1 MKLLTGNSNKS
12 LSKKISKYLK
22 SKLINSSIRKFADG
36 EIYIE
41 INENIRGNSI
51 FIIQSISSPANDNLM
66 ELLLC
71 IDALKRSSAKN
82 ITTVIPYFGY
92 ARQDRKVVP
101 RTSISAKLVS
111 NLITKAGAD
120 RVVTVDLHAGQVQG
134 FFDIPVDN
142 LFCTPI
148 FTRHIKKNIKNK
160 NIICVAPDV
169 GGTERAR
176 ALGKSLNVG
185 LAIVD
190 KRRPAP
196 GKSQVM
202 NVIGNVK
209 DKTCIIVDDIIDNI
223 QKQKLSDFINKW
235 IQDKINLVLK
245 SLVDLKN
252 IKDKNSSIKA
262 LAYQLYEN
270 NGVLKREQV
279 SEYLKSLGQNERKI
293 LRELGVKF
301 GRYHVFLYQLIK
313 PEAVSLRTLLWKNFH
328 QKYFNIKPPIF
339 GLNFLDDKE
348 LRNKN
353 FMLLCGFEKFDNL
366 FVRIDILERLFMLI
380 INSPNSKENKEIKI
394 IPEMLNLLGCSKD
407 NFKKLLQKM
416 NYKIFDKNDET
427 YFKYNPIKKFKQN
440 SNKKVSS
447 ENPFKILKNLNLG

>member
-1 MKLLTGNSNKS
+1 MKLLSGNSNKI

-51 FIIQSISSPANDNLM
+51 FIIQSISPPANDNLM

-82 ITTVIPYFGY
+82 ITAVIPYFGY

-120 RVVTVDLHAGQVQG
+120 RVVTLDLHAGQVQG

-148 FTRHIKKNIKNK
+148 FARHVKKNIKSR

-176 ALGKSLNVG
+176 ALGKSLDVG

-209 DKTCIIVDDIIDNI
+209 NKTCIIVDDIIDSGGTIVNSAKALKDRGAKEVYVYITHGVLSGEAVRNI
-223 QKQKLSDFINKW
+223 QKSAIKKLVITDSIDNQIRVNKA
-235 IQDKINLVLK
+235 
-245 SLVDLKN
+245 KN
-252 IKDKNSSIKA
+252 IEILTISNLMGEAIKRISNSTS
-262 LAYQLYEN
+262 
-270 NGVLKREQV
+270 V
-279 SEYLKSLGQNERKI
+279 S
-293 LRELGVKF
+293 
-301 GRYHVFLYQLIK
+301 
-313 PEAVSLRTLLWKNFH
+313 
-328 QKYFNIKPPIF
+328 
-339 GLNFLDDKE
+339 D
-348 LRNKN
+348 
-353 FMLLCGFEKFDNL
+353 L
-366 FVRIDILERLFMLI
+366 F
-380 INSPNSKENKEIKI
+380 K
-394 IPEMLNLLGCSKD
+394 
-407 NFKKLLQKM
+407 
-416 NYKIFDKNDET
+416 
-427 YFKYNPIKKFKQN
+427 
-440 SNKKVSS
+440 
-447 ENPFKILKNLNLG
+447 

>member
-1 MKLLTGNSNKS
+1 MKILSGTSNLK
-12 LSKKISKYLK
+12 LSKNIAKNLK
-22 SKLINSSIRKFADG
+22 LKLINTNIRRFADG

-41 INENIRGNSI
+41 INENIRGNTI

-82 ITTVIPYFGY
+82 ITVVIPYFGY

-120 RVVTVDLHAGQVQG
+120 RIVTVDLHAGQIQG

-142 LFCTPI
+142 LFSTPI
-148 FTRHIKKNIKNK
+148 FARHVKKNIKSK

-176 ALGKSLNVG
+176 ALGKMLDAG

-209 DKTCIIVDDIIDNI
+209 DKTCIIVDDIIDSGGTICNAAQALIDVGAISVDAYVTHGVLSGSAVSNI
-223 QKQKLSDFINKW
+223 SNSPLS
-235 IQDKINLVLK
+235 
-245 SLVDLKN
+245 SLVTTN
-252 IKDKNSSIKA
+252 SIKA
-262 LAYQLYEN
+262 TQAVDMSSSIRQISIAPIIGEAIRR
-270 NGVLKREQV
+270 VHMEQ
-279 SEYLKSLGQNERKI
+279 S
-293 LRELGVKF
+293 
-301 GRYHVFLYQLIK
+301 
-313 PEAVSLRTLLWKNFH
+313 
-328 QKYFNIKPPIF
+328 
-339 GLNFLDDKE
+339 
-348 LRNKN
+348 
-353 FMLLCGFEKFDNL
+353 
-366 FVRIDILERLFMLI
+366 
-380 INSPNSKENKEIKI
+380 
-394 IPEMLNLLGCSKD
+394 
-407 NFKKLLQKM
+407 
-416 NYKIFDKNDET
+416 
-427 YFKYNPIKKFKQN
+427 
-440 SNKKVSS
+440 VSS
-447 ENPFKILKNLNLG
+447 LFE